1 MTDLESGPRGAHPQ
15 VKVCGLTRV
24 DEAQACAAL
33 GIDAV
38 GLVFYP
44 PSPRFVTEQRARE
57 IADEIPA
64 SVATVGVFVDEP
76 LDGILR
82 KIERCRLR
90 AVQLHGREPPELIDR
105 LQREAVLV
113 IKALFSR
120 KSPGLARVAD
130 YTASAFLVECGSG
143 RLPGGNAREWNWQEA
158 RAVGASRPLLLAGG
172 LNPDNVADAIA
183 AGLPDAL
190 DVSSGV
196 ERAPGRKDK
205 TRVRR
210 FMEAVAGC
218 RLNFTPR
225 RIF

>member
-1 MTDLESGPRGAHPQ
+1 MKDLESQPRDPRLQ

-24 DEAQACAAL
+24 EEAQACAAL

-44 PSPRFVTEQRARE
+44 PSPRFVTERQARA
-57 IADEIPA
+57 ISDGLPPT
-64 SVATVGVFVDEP
+64 VATVGVFVDEP

-82 KIERCRLR
+82 KIDRCGLH
-90 AVQLHGREPPELIDR
+90 AVQLHGREPPELVDR

-113 IKALFSR
+113 IKAIFSR
-120 KSPGLARVAD
+120 KSPCLARAAD
-130 YTASAFLVECGSG
+130 FTPSAFLAECGSG
-143 RLPGGNAREWNWQEA
+143 RLPGGNAREWRWQEA
-158 RAVGASRPLLLAGG
+158 RGVSVSRPLLLAGG

-183 AGLPDAL
+183 AALPDAL

-205 TRVRR
+205 THVQH
-210 FMEAVAGC
+210 FMEAVARC